1 MYFLL
6 VTPPQTLGTVSPA
19 SSATSTKVTGED
31 SSGRATVAACRAGA
45 RVHRQRGVVRASRS
59 FEPSRTAEEP
69 RIWRRE
75 NFIFAVV
82 VSRSIRLPQGAKRS
96 VRSTNSTTQKAA
108 SYYTTGAAPPAFWGV
123 VRVRDV
129 KSGGFRPLV
138 DTGESRVARASRPLW
153 RERPAPARR

>member
-31 SSGRATVAACRAGA
+31 SSGLGTVAASRAGA

-59 FEPSRTAEEP
+59 FDPSRTAEEP

-82 VSRSIRLPQGAKRS
+82 ASPSVQPPQGAKPNVHSIKFQHTKISQPLYYRGS
-96 VRSTNSTTQKAA
+96 A
-108 SYYTTGAAPPAFWGV
+108 SCLPDWTA
-123 VRVRDV
+123 
-129 KSGGFRPLV
+129 
-138 DTGESRVARASRPLW
+138 
-153 RERPAPARR
+153 